1 MDQPT
6 TPARYQKFERL
17 VDLSRLLNQGVEL
30 ESFLQAVSN
39 YICEL
44 TLSEAGSV
52 LVLEEE
58 TGLLKFLAA
67 PRNHMRTLKRIRVP
81 VDNSAAGR
89 AFSTGRNVI
98 LQEPLSDGVIYRSVD
113 KFLQFHTRSI
123 LAVPIRYGSHI
134 LGVMEAVNK
143 LNNVQYTDDDV
154 TILETLAIYAGIF
167 LFTHALIDEVEYNES
182 LMEQVEKNK
191 SDFIAITAH
200 ELRTPLGLIMGHA
213 SMLQETIDD
222 AEAKNQVS
230 TILKSALRLKEIIEQ
245 TSALAV
251 ESNDKQ
257 RLRRQTV
264 VLRKLIRDVVQS
276 FKEAASL
283 KGINLEANLP
293 DESLQIPADTE
304 KIAITLGNLV
314 DNAINFTDPGG
325 RVLVITEVI
334 QGFVKISVLDT
345 GIGIPTKDLPKIFD
359 RFYQVESHFTRKIG
373 GLGLG
378 LSVAKVMVDLHG
390 GQIWAESVESK
401 GSNFSFLLPLK

>member
-1 MDQPT
+1 
-6 TPARYQKFERL
+6 
-17 VDLSRLLNQGVEL
+17 
-30 ESFLQAVSN
+30 
-39 YICEL
+39 
-44 TLSEAGSV
+44 
-52 LVLEEE
+52 
-58 TGLLKFLAA
+58 
-67 PRNHMRTLKRIRVP
+67 
-81 VDNSAAGR
+81 
-89 AFSTGRNVI
+89 
-98 LQEPLSDGVIYRSVD
+98 
-113 KFLQFHTRSI
+113 
-123 LAVPIRYGSHI
+123 
-134 LGVMEAVNK
+134 MEAVNK

-334 QGFVKISVLDT
+334 QGFVKISFLDT